1 MKRVILVQPQ
11 YLGPALRQT
20 IRDQLVAEVQGIS
33 VENAGYIITV
43 LHIADE
49 NISKGRI
56 DHLTGSV
63 RYEITFDAL
72 LFRPF
77 KNEVMDALVT
87 EVTEVRTID
96 RRFSFEAALLERVA
110 FPWQLL

>member
-1 MKRVILVQPQ
+1 
-11 YLGPALRQT
+11 
-20 IRDQLVAEVQGIS
+20 VQGIS

-56 DHLTGSV
+56 DHLTGAV
-63 RYEITFDAL
+63 RYEISFDAL

-87 EVTEVRTID
+87 EVTEARGFDSFPVCRCTQLRPAAKLAVHAHLRLVHD
-96 RRFSFEAALLERVA
+96 CVLPVFCWLAFSPRGG
-110 FPWQLL
+110 